1 MIFYLLLYLHVLSCF
16 IYYIMFQNKSW
27 VPPSESLTL
36 GARYWDSDDILM
48 KYCTVL
54 YYGVFMY
61 LVNETA
67 PTVLYER

>member
-1 MIFYLLLYLHVLSCF
+1 
-16 IYYIMFQNKSW
+16 